1 MFDNLIW
8 CDNQSVDTGG
18 KLICLADLAEGRVFT
33 CPYSNNE
40 DRLRSEYPCSD
51 YKPDS
56 KKELGYT

>member
-8 CDNQSVDTGG
+8 CNNQSINTDG
-18 KLICLADLAEGRVFT
+18 KMLCLAHLAEGRVPI
-33 CPYSNNE
+33 CPYADNA

-51 YKPDS
+51 YQLDS

>member
-8 CDNQSVDTGG
+8 CDNQSIGTDG
-18 KLICLADLAEGRVFT
+18 KMLCLAEGRVST
-33 CPYSNNE
+33 YPYADNA

-51 YKPDS
+51 YQPDS